1 MCKTKGGIKLEVKK
15 RMIFLIGYSVYILTN
30 VFIES
35 ELADLGSM
43 GMILRLLKY
52 MGIFLVILSCYSD
65 TKLDIKR
72 TEILG
77 SLIFISLINMIVFD
91 GGTGIVEIA
100 IIVGCF
106 AMIRDSLRDIFKW
119 SIYNLAAGHIIIML
133 LSMIG
138 ILEDRVTTRWV
149 GSYMGSFFGGEYIR
163 HQMGF
168 LASNQI
174 PLTLMIIYIMFIAY
188 KKEKISLKEHVI
200 FLILNMFCF
209 ISFGARVSFLLII
222 GAFFVYC
229 ILKLSDKAFE
239 NWTIKTNFIW
249 SLFPICMMISL
260 ILGYFYNANSRLWL
274 LLNDILYNRIRW
286 AHAGLKHYGLS
297 ILGYGLKAG
306 QATGANGENLV
317 DNGYVLILLQR
328 GIIITVMVIL
338 MWSYLT
344 YMAEKSRDKYMV
356 LALILIAGASLI
368 DNHLI
373 TYKMIPFYCTFISG
387 KDEIKNKGKVLLDKY
402 KFVFK
407 YKFVIASRNVREK

>member
-1 MCKTKGGIKLEVKK
+1 MKIEK
-15 RMIFLIGYSVYILTN
+15 RTIFLTGYSLYILTN

-35 ELADLGSM
+35 ELADLGPM
-43 GMILRLLKY
+43 GKILRLLKY
-52 MGIFLVILSCYSD
+52 MGILFVILSCYND
-65 TKLDIKR
+65 AKLDIKR
-72 TEILG
+72 TKIIG
-77 SLIFISLINMIVFD
+77 ILIFISLINMIVFN
-91 GGTGIVEIA
+91 GGTAIVEIA
-100 IIVGCF
+100 IIIGCF
-106 AMIRDSLRDIFKW
+106 AMIRDNLKDIFKW
-119 SIYNLAAGHIIIML
+119 SIYNLTVGHIIIML
-133 LSMIG
+133 LSFVG
-138 ILEDRVTTRWV
+138 ILEDHITTRWV

-174 PLTLMIIYIMFIAY
+174 PLTLMIVYIMFIAY
-188 KKEKISLKEHVI
+188 KKEKITIKEQLL
-200 FLILNMFCF
+200 FLILNMCCF

-229 ILKLSDKAFE
+229 ILRISDKFFP

-249 SLFPICMMISL
+249 ILYPFCMMISV
-260 ILGYFYNANSRLWL
+260 ILGYFYNSGSNLWL
-274 LLNDILYNRIRW
+274 LLNDIFYNRIRW

-306 QATGANGENLV
+306 QATGTNGENLV

-328 GIIITVMVIL
+328 GIILTIMVIV

-344 YMAEKSRDKYMV
+344 YIAERDKYMV
-356 LALILIAGASLI
+356 LSLILIAVASLI

-373 TYKMIPFYCTFISG
+373 SYKMIPFYCTFISG
-387 KDEIKNKGKVLLDKY
+387 QDEIKNKGRMLLDKY

-407 YKFVIASRNVREK
+407 YKFVLTRRNVRER

>member
-1 MCKTKGGIKLEVKK
+1 MKIEK
-15 RMIFLIGYSVYILTN
+15 RTIFLTGYSLYILTN

-35 ELADLGSM
+35 EFADLGPM
-43 GMILRLLKY
+43 GKILRLLKY
-52 MGIFLVILSCYSD
+52 MGILFVILSCYND
-65 TKLDIKR
+65 AKLDIKR
-72 TEILG
+72 TKIIG
-77 SLIFISLINMIVFD
+77 ILIFISLINMIVFN
-91 GGTGIVEIA
+91 GGTAIVEIA
-100 IIVGCF
+100 IIIGCF
-106 AMIRDSLRDIFKW
+106 AMIRDNLKDIFKW
-119 SIYNLAAGHIIIML
+119 SIYNLTVGHIIIML
-133 LSMIG
+133 LSFVG
-138 ILEDRVTTRWV
+138 ILEDHITTRWV

-174 PLTLMIIYIMFIAY
+174 PLTLMIVYIMFIAY
-188 KKEKISLKEHVI
+188 KKEKITIKEQLL
-200 FLILNMFCF
+200 FLILNMCCF

-229 ILKLSDKAFE
+229 ILRISDKFFP

-249 SLFPICMMISL
+249 ILYPFCMMISV
-260 ILGYFYNANSRLWL
+260 ILGYFYNSGSNLWL
-274 LLNDILYNRIRW
+274 LLNDIFYNRIRW

-306 QATGANGENLV
+306 QATGTNGENLV

-328 GIIITVMVIL
+328 GIILTIMVIV

-344 YMAEKSRDKYMV
+344 YIAEKNRDKYMV
-356 LALILIAGASLI
+356 LSLILIAVASLI

-373 TYKMIPFYCTFISG
+373 SYKMIPFYCTFISG
-387 KDEIKNKGKVLLDKY
+387 QDEIKNKGRMLLDKY

-407 YKFVIASRNVREK
+407 YKFVLTRRNVRER

>member
-1 MCKTKGGIKLEVKK
+1 MKIEK
-15 RMIFLIGYSVYILTN
+15 RTIFLTGYSLYILTN

-35 ELADLGSM
+35 ELADLGPM
-43 GMILRLLKY
+43 GKILRLLKY
-52 MGIFLVILSCYSD
+52 MGTLFVILSCYND
-65 TKLDIKR
+65 AKLDIKR
-72 TEILG
+72 TKIIG
-77 SLIFISLINMIVFD
+77 ILIFISLINMIVFN
-91 GGTGIVEIA
+91 GGTAIVEIA
-100 IIVGCF
+100 IIIGCF
-106 AMIRDSLRDIFKW
+106 AMIRDNLKDIFKW
-119 SIYNLAAGHIIIML
+119 SIYNLTVGHIIIML
-133 LSMIG
+133 LSFVG
-138 ILEDRVTTRWV
+138 ILEDHITTRWV

-174 PLTLMIIYIMFIAY
+174 PLTLMIVYIMFIAY
-188 KKEKISLKEHVI
+188 KKEKITIKEQLL
-200 FLILNMFCF
+200 FLILNMCCF

-229 ILKLSDKAFE
+229 ILRISDKFFP

-249 SLFPICMMISL
+249 ILYPFCMMISV
-260 ILGYFYNANSRLWL
+260 ILGYFYNSGSNLWL
-274 LLNDILYNRIRW
+274 LLNDIFYNRIRW

-306 QATGANGENLV
+306 QATGTNGENLV

-328 GIIITVMVIL
+328 GIILTIMVIV

-344 YMAEKSRDKYMV
+344 YIAEKNRDKYMV
-356 LALILIAGASLI
+356 LSLILIAVASLI

-373 TYKMIPFYCTFISG
+373 SYKMIPFYCTFISG
-387 KDEIKNKGKVLLDKY
+387 QDEIKNKGRMLLDKY

-407 YKFVIASRNVREK
+407 YKFVLTRRNVRER

>member
-1 MCKTKGGIKLEVKK
+1 MKIEK
-15 RMIFLIGYSVYILTN
+15 RTIFLTGYSLYILTN

-35 ELADLGSM
+35 ELADLGPM
-43 GMILRLLKY
+43 GKILRLLKY
-52 MGIFLVILSCYSD
+52 MGILFVILSCYND
-65 TKLDIKR
+65 AKLDIKR
-72 TEILG
+72 TKIIG
-77 SLIFISLINMIVFD
+77 ILIFISLINMIVFN
-91 GGTGIVEIA
+91 GGTAIVEIA
-100 IIVGCF
+100 IIIGCF
-106 AMIRDSLRDIFKW
+106 AMIRYNLKDIFKW
-119 SIYNLAAGHIIIML
+119 SIYNLTVGHIIIML
-133 LSMIG
+133 LSFVG
-138 ILEDRVTTRWV
+138 ILEDHITTRWV

-174 PLTLMIIYIMFIAY
+174 PLTLMIVYIMFIAY
-188 KKEKISLKEHVI
+188 KKEKITIKEQLL
-200 FLILNMFCF
+200 FLILNMCCF

-229 ILKLSDKAFE
+229 ILRISDKFFP

-249 SLFPICMMISL
+249 ILYPFCMMISV
-260 ILGYFYNANSRLWL
+260 ILGYFYNSGSNLWL
-274 LLNDILYNRIRW
+274 LLNDIFYNRIRW

-306 QATGANGENLV
+306 QATGTNGENLV

-328 GIIITVMVIL
+328 GIILTIMVIV

-344 YMAEKSRDKYMV
+344 YIAEKNRDKYMV
-356 LALILIAGASLI
+356 LSLILIAVASLI

-373 TYKMIPFYCTFISG
+373 SYKMIPFYCTFISG
-387 KDEIKNKGKVLLDKY
+387 QDEIKNKGRMLLDKY

-407 YKFVIASRNVREK
+407 YKFVLTRRNVRER

>member
-1 MCKTKGGIKLEVKK
+1 MKIEK
-15 RMIFLIGYSVYILTN
+15 RTIFLTGYSLYILTN

-35 ELADLGSM
+35 ELADLGPM
-43 GMILRLLKY
+43 GKILRLLKY
-52 MGIFLVILSCYSD
+52 MGILFVILSCYND
-65 TKLDIKR
+65 AKLDIKR
-72 TEILG
+72 TKIIG
-77 SLIFISLINMIVFD
+77 ILIFISLINMIVFN
-91 GGTGIVEIA
+91 GGTAIVEIA
-100 IIVGCF
+100 IIIGCF
-106 AMIRDSLRDIFKW
+106 AMIRDNLKDIFKW
-119 SIYNLAAGHIIIML
+119 SIYNLTVGHIIIML
-133 LSMIG
+133 LSFVG
-138 ILEDRVTTRWV
+138 ILEDHITTRWV

-174 PLTLMIIYIMFIAY
+174 PLTLMIVYIMFIAY
-188 KKEKISLKEHVI
+188 KKEKITIKEQVL
-200 FLILNMFCF
+200 FLILNMCCF

-229 ILKLSDKAFE
+229 ILRISDKFFP

-249 SLFPICMMISL
+249 ILYPFCMMISV
-260 ILGYFYNANSRLWL
+260 ILGYFYNSGSNLWL
-274 LLNDILYNRIRW
+274 LLNDIFYNRIRW

-306 QATGANGENLV
+306 QATGTNGENLV

-328 GIIITVMVIL
+328 GIILTIMVIV

-344 YMAEKSRDKYMV
+344 YIAEKNRDKYMV
-356 LALILIAGASLI
+356 LSLILIAVASLI

-373 TYKMIPFYCTFISG
+373 SYKMIPFYCTFISG
-387 KDEIKNKGKVLLDKY
+387 QDEIKNKGRMLLDKY

-407 YKFVIASRNVREK
+407 YKFVLTRRNVRER

>member
-1 MCKTKGGIKLEVKK
+1 MKIEK
-15 RMIFLIGYSVYILTN
+15 RTIFLTGYSLYILTN

-35 ELADLGSM
+35 ELADLGPM
-43 GMILRLLKY
+43 GKILRLLKY
-52 MGIFLVILSCYSD
+52 MGILFVILSCYND
-65 TKLDIKR
+65 AKLDIKR
-72 TEILG
+72 TKIIG
-77 SLIFISLINMIVFD
+77 ILIFISLINMIVFN
-91 GGTGIVEIA
+91 GGTAIVEIA
-100 IIVGCF
+100 IIIGCF
-106 AMIRDSLRDIFKW
+106 AMIRDNLKDIFKW
-119 SIYNLAAGHIIIML
+119 SIYNLTVGHIIIML
-133 LSMIG
+133 LSFVG
-138 ILEDRVTTRWV
+138 ILEDHITTRWV

-174 PLTLMIIYIMFIAY
+174 PLTLMIVYIMFIAY
-188 KKEKISLKEHVI
+188 KKEKIIIKEQLL
-200 FLILNMFCF
+200 FLILNMCCF

-229 ILKLSDKAFE
+229 ILRISDKFFP

-249 SLFPICMMISL
+249 ILYPFCMMISV
-260 ILGYFYNANSRLWL
+260 ILGYFYNSGSNLWL
-274 LLNDILYNRIRW
+274 LLNDIFYNRIRW

-306 QATGANGENLV
+306 QATGTNGENLV

-328 GIIITVMVIL
+328 GIILTIMVIV

-344 YMAEKSRDKYMV
+344 YIAEKNRDKYMV
-356 LALILIAGASLI
+356 LSLILIAVASLI

-373 TYKMIPFYCTFISG
+373 SYKMIPFYCTFISG
-387 KDEIKNKGKVLLDKY
+387 QDEIKNKGRMLLDKY

-407 YKFVIASRNVREK
+407 YKFVLTRRNVRER